1 MSTTIATVTEGK
13 LIDLPALRAD
23 SRQMRIIEANLD
35 GEPIQLQDLVSVR
48 TPAAGGT
55 KWIVPVNGNDEP
67 WDEIVGLCVGVA
79 KQGVLW
85 PYDDPT
91 DARPVIVT
99 NDLLVGYRV
108 SDDLGSIDPKALEKY
123 RVGDRRYDWVALS
136 SSPEFGYGS
145 ARGGAGKKC
154 KESRR
159 VAILREGDVWPI
171 LVSIGPGSLRGWL
184 PFAKRLPSF
193 HYECIVGLRLEKAKS
208 SGGQPYSVIVP
219 RVVGQIS
226 EEQGEVARRIY
237 VEPLKRMFNAPPSGA
252 VVTPDAH
259 EDE

>member
-1 MSTTIATVTEGK
+1 MSAIALKTEGQK

-35 GEPIQLQDLVSVR
+35 GEPMQEQDLVRVK
-48 TPAAGGT
+48 TPSGGGT
-55 KWIVPVNGNDEP
+55 KWLVPVNGNEEP
-67 WDEIVGLCVGVA
+67 CDEIVGLCVGIA
-79 KQGVLW
+79 KRGVLW
-85 PYDDPT
+85 PQDDPT
-91 DARPVIVT
+91 DQRPVIVT

-108 SDDLGSIDPKALEKY
+108 SDDLGTIDPKALEKY

-145 ARGGAGKKC
+145 ARGGAGKRC
-154 KESRR
+154 KESRI

-171 LVSIGPGSLRGWL
+171 LVAIGPGSLRGWL
-184 PFAKRLPSF
+184 PFAKRMPSF
-193 HYECIVGLRLEKAKS
+193 HYECVVGLRLEKAKS

-219 RVVGQIS
+219 RIVGQVS

-252 VVTPDAH
+252 VVTPEAH

>member
-35 GEPIQLQDLVSVR
+35 GEPMQEQDLVRVK
-48 TPAAGGT
+48 TPSGGGT
-55 KWIVPVNGNDEP
+55 KWLVPVNGNDEP
-67 WDEIVGLCVGVA
+67 CDEIVGLCVGIA
-79 KQGVLW
+79 KRGVLW
-85 PYDDPT
+85 PQDDPT
-91 DARPVIVT
+91 DQRPVIVT

-108 SDDLGSIDPKALEKY
+108 SDDLGTIDPKALEKY

-145 ARGGAGKKC
+145 ARGGAGKRC
-154 KESRR
+154 KESRI

-171 LVSIGPGSLRGWL
+171 LVTIGPGSLRGWL
-184 PFAKRLPSF
+184 PFAKRMPSF
-193 HYECIVGLRLEKAKS
+193 HYECVVGLRLEKAKS

-219 RVVGQIS
+219 RIVGQVS

-237 VEPLKRMFNAPPSGA
+237 VEPLKRIFNAPPSGA
-252 VVTPDAH
+252 VVTPEAH
-259 EDE
+259 DDE